1 MNNKATDW
9 FNEVPSVPDPWQ
21 DNKPKLTQKE
31 IENAAEIYRT
41 FVDPVSQNILYHVMR
56 RKCHKDTFNKWW
68 PLVAHYNKSPVD
80 DAYSIDQYIK
90 DNNLDCPNAPCH
102 CGACDCK

>member
-41 FVDPVSQNILYHVMR
+41 FVDPVSQNILYHVQMIHIHHHNQILDQFR
-56 RKCHKDTFNKWW
+56 RGLF
-68 PLVAHYNKSPVD
+68 
-80 DAYSIDQYIK
+80 Q
-90 DNNLDCPNAPCH
+90 
-102 CGACDCK
+102 